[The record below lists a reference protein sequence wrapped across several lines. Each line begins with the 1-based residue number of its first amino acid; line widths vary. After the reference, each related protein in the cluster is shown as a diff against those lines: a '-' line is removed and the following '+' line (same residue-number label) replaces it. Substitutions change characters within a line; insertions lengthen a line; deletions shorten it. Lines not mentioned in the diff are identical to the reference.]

1 MKSFIMKSILKFLL
15 PVLAIFLCIDC
26 SPTKPPGNKNDV
38 IKTNVS
44 DSGLTETYWKLVE
57 LMGKPVSTSPTGKKE
72 VHIEFRKE
80 GNRVEGFGGCNG
92 FGGKF
97 ETKNNFNISI
107 TNVIST
113 MMACPDLETENEL
126 FNVIKTV
133 DNYYI
138 KNDTLSLSKAKMA
151 TMARFVAV
159 HLK

>member
-1 MKSFIMKSILKFLL
+1 MKSILKFSL
-15 PVLAIFLCIDC
+15 PVLLIFFCINC
-26 SPTKPPGNKNDV
+26 SPTKKSVNKNDA

-44 DSGLTETYWKLVE
+44 DSSLTETYWKLIE
-57 LMGKPVSTSPTGKKE
+57 LMGKPVAITTSGKKE
-72 VHIEFRKE
+72 VHIKFRKE

-113 MMACPDLETENEL
+113 MMACPDLATENEL
-126 FNVIKTV
+126 FNVLKTV

-138 KNDTLSLSKAKMA
+138 KGDTLSLSKAKMA

-159 HLK
+159 YLK